1 MIDFFSE
8 GRAAIDGR
16 LSEVTDGLRLPM
28 LAERAED
35 GDVRGLKYEPEVEGL
50 LPILAERAGEGELL
64 RESLV
69 DEPEPEDDGLLWD
82 GIG

>member
-28 LAERAED
+28 LDERAED
-35 GDVRGLKYEPEVEGL
+35 GVVRGLKYEPDVEGL
-50 LPILAERAGEGELL
+50 LPILAERAGEGEGELL
-64 RESLV
+64 RESLA
-69 DEPEPEDDGLLWD
+69 DEPEPEDDGLL
-82 GIG
+82 